1 MILNFIQ
8 EISWSYQ
15 FSQLKT
21 STDDNDQKVQ
31 FYFQD
36 PLTKRIE
43 VKVRF
48 LKIKKKKKSL
58 FKNDL
63 YF

>member
-48 LKIKKKKKSL
+48 LKIKKKKKK
-58 FKNDL
+58 FI
-63 YF
+63 